1 MKQRN
6 PALVIIFSIITCGIY
21 EFYWIVAT
29 TNEVQNKL
37 KSPDGSVK
45 SGGLALLFTI
55 ITCGI
60 YSYYWWY
67 KMGQRQ
73 GQLGK
78 EYGVNSVS
86 DNAALYLILCF
97 IGIGAVINMVLLQ
110 SNLNKI
116 ASAKDNP
123 EPKADDNGAN

>member
-21 EFYWIVAT
+21 ELYWFVTT

-37 KSPDGSVK
+37 KAPDGSVS
-45 SGGLALLFTI
+45 SGGKSLLFMI

-60 YSYYWWY
+60 YTFYWWY

-78 EYGVNSVS
+78 EYGVDAPDNSTI
-86 DNAALYLILCF
+86 YLILCF

-110 SNLNKI
+110 SSLNKV
-116 ASAKDNP
+116 AVA
-123 EPKADDNGAN
+123 NGNAVNNAEN

>member
-21 EFYWIVAT
+21 ELYWLVAT

-37 KSPDGSVK
+37 KNPDGSVK
-45 SGGLALLFTI
+45 SGGLALLFMI

-60 YSYYWWY
+60 YTFYWWY

-86 DNAALYLILCF
+86 DNAAVYLILCF
-97 IGIGAVINMVLLQ
+97 FGIGAIINMILLQ

-116 ASAKDNP
+116 ANAKENP
-123 EPKADDNGAN
+123 EPKADENAAN